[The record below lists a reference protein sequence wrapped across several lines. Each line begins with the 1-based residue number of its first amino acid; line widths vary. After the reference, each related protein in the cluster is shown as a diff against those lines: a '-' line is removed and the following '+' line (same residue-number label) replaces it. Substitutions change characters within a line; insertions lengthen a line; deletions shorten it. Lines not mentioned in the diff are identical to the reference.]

1 MNTVPSELCSLG
13 TVFGS
18 LTDPFSFNE
27 LRYFTAAK
35 NLYSSLVGK
44 PVTHMVFPPTSTEW
58 FLRNM
63 TQILSCEFT
72 NKNLSPSG
80 WGSGSS
86 TAIQSHKAGVA
97 VIFHSS
103 TPFAIGYAN
112 GGGSC
117 VYYVQDE
124 LVDAFKAISDS
135 RFGNNIKG
143 ISEYTGRI
151 YG

>member
-1 MNTVPSELCSLG
+1 M
-13 TVFGS
+13 FGS

-27 LRYFTAAK
+27 LRYFTAVEK
-35 NLYSSLVGK
+35 LYSSLAGK
-44 PVTHMVFPPTSTEW
+44 PVTHMVFPPTSAEW
-58 FLRNM
+58 VLRNM

-72 NKNLSPSG
+72 NKNLSPSS
-80 WGSGSS
+80 WGSD
-86 TAIQSHKAGVA
+86 TNIQGHKTGVA

-103 TPFAIGYAN
+103 TPFSIRYAN
-112 GGGSC
+112 GGVGC

>member
-1 MNTVPSELCSLG
+1 
-13 TVFGS
+13 
-18 LTDPFSFNE
+18 
-27 LRYFTAAK
+27 
-35 NLYSSLVGK
+35 
-44 PVTHMVFPPTSTEW
+44 
-58 FLRNM
+58 M

-80 WGSGSS
+80 WGSG
-86 TAIQSHKAGVA
+86 TAIQGHKTGVA

-112 GGGSC
+112 GGVSC